1 MREMKSITRT
11 RRVYY
16 LTLSL
21 FWLSIAI
28 TLPLMVLILQS
39 RGIDLFQIGLLM
51 GVYSLTIVLLEVPT
65 GGLADAIGRKRV
77 AMLAYGIIL
86 TAGLVLFFS
95 FSFQAFVIAFIL
107 SGVGRALAS
116 GSLDAWF
123 VDALLNIDPEIDIQ
137 PSLAK
142 AGTITLV
149 SLGIGTLLGGAI
161 PRVLSGLPA
170 EGTAVLTPFSATILL
185 SGLILAVLLVV
196 IGLYVEESHSYGDD
210 GKWKDGFQQV
220 PNIVRDA
227 FGLSRRNPTII
238 LLLGVTLASGLA
250 LASIESFWS
259 PHFAAL
265 IGGSEGN
272 SMFFGVLMAG
282 SFLFGAAGSMGS
294 IPLGR
299 LFKQRYG
306 LLAAVFQGL
315 QGAMLIVLALQGTVG
330 LSVAFFWLLYL
341 SMGVVN
347 SPQATLMND
356 EIPSERRS
364 SMLSVQSLAAYTGSI
379 GGSVILGFV
388 AKNISIG
395 AAWIVAGIILLVS
408 LVLYLQVDAR
418 RARKQEIIHEPE
430 TAIS

>member
-1 MREMKSITRT
+1 MNSISRIQ
-11 RRVYY
+11 RVYY
-16 LTLSL
+16 LTVFL
-21 FWLSIAI
+21 FWVSVAI

-51 GVYSLTIVLLEVPT
+51 GAYSLTIVLLEVPT

-77 AMLAYGIIL
+77 AMLAYSVTLI
-86 TAGLVLFFS
+86 AGLVMLFS
-95 FSFQAFVIAFIL
+95 FTFPAFLLAFAL

-123 VDALLNIDPEIDIQ
+123 VDALMELEPEIDIQ
-137 PSLAK
+137 PPLAK
-142 AGTITLV
+142 AGTIALLALGLGTLV
-149 SLGIGTLLGGAI
+149 GGLL
-161 PRVLSGLPA
+161 PRVLSNLPA
-170 EGTAVLTPFSATILL
+170 EGTAVITPFSTTILL
-185 SGLILAVLLVV
+185 SGLLLAILLIV
-196 IGLYVEESHSYGDD
+196 IGFFVKESPRTTED
-210 GKWKDGFQQV
+210 GRWTDGFRQV
-220 PNIVRDA
+220 PSIVRDA

-265 IGGSEGN
+265 VGDSEGN
-272 SMFFGVLMAG
+272 SLFFGALMAG
-282 SFLFGAAGSMGS
+282 SFLFGALGNMVS
-294 IPLGR
+294 IPSSR
-299 LFKQRYG
+299 LFKGRYG
-306 LLAAVFQGL
+306 LLASVFQGL
-315 QGAMLIVLALQGTVG
+315 QGAILIALALQGVVG
-330 LSVAFFWLLYL
+330 PSVALFWMLYM
-341 SMGVVN
+341 SMGVIN

-379 GGSVILGFV
+379 GGSVILGYL
-388 AKNISIG
+388 AKNNSIS
-395 AAWIVAGIILLVS
+395 AAWIVAGIVMLVS

-418 RARKQEIIHEPE
+418 RTRKQEVIHEQE